1 MNNKTTE
8 RIEELEKLIKHH
20 NKKYFIENNPEISDE
35 DFDLLYEELKS
46 LKPDS
51 PVLFEIT
58 GEIGTVEH
66 STPMLSIDKRYTY
79 EDIKKWVIDTND
91 SNYIVEPK
99 YDGMAAR
106 YQSGL
111 LATRGDGKF
120 GENISERLKFLKIV
134 GNLPTDNS
142 NAFGEIVIDLNYFN
156 KNLSTAYKNPR
167 NAAVGIIK
175 AKNINPEGIK
185 ALTDKAV
192 HFVIHDNGGKKLIV
206 SKEDLLNEDK
216 WEEIL
221 EEIFHSDYQLDGIVI
236 KATSEEI
243 KKNAGTTLHHEKWQV
258 AYKAPA
264 ERKLSTVLEIK
275 DQVGRT
281 GRITSVA
288 VIEPINLSGATVTN
302 VTLHNYQYIVESK
315 IDIGSQIEVCR
326 SGEVIP
332 FITKVFTPNKNHK
345 QKYMIPTNCPICENL
360 LKKDAKY
367 LECTNP
373 KCPAKFAQSIEY
385 FFKTL
390 KVDELGIKTIER
402 FINEFKISNIIDFY
416 DLSVE
421 MISNLDGFGQKSAEN
436 ITNNINHTLKQTIT
450 EEELLQSIGIKS
462 IGPAASAWIIN
473 SYGFEKIPTLTYEEI
488 QEIKGIGP
496 QKAKLFVSEIKEK
509 WQTIDKLLKMGLKF
523 KQSKTSN
530 KLLSLTFAITGKKET
545 YSRDELIKIIKENGG
560 EYKTAIV
567 KDLSYLIAG
576 EDAGSKSEK
585 AQALGIKI
593 INEQEFLDLLK

>member
-315 IDIGSQIEVCR
+315 IDINSQIEVCR

-345 QKYMIPTNCPICENL
+345 QKYMIPTNCPICENI

-416 DLSVE
+416 DPSVE
-421 MISNLDGFGQKSAEN
+421 MISKLDGFGQKSAEN
-436 ITNNINHTLKQTIT
+436 ITNNINQTLKQTIT